1 MAKNVR
7 YTTNAGV
14 AKYPWLNKPDTKF
27 DSDGVYKVDLAF
39 DKKSDIAE
47 LHKLCAEAVKDAAIR
62 NKTKKMAKLPI
73 FEEVD
78 DQENKTGRWIVRC
91 KVKCRPDWDRKP
103 KLFDASGKRI
113 DVNVGGGT
121 VMKANVELYVWDSRL
136 DGVGVTLQ
144 PRAIQIID
152 LVESEIGGSAETYGF
167 VEEEGFVSDEELH
180 VTEEDNKKKKR
191 AEVSRSDEDA
201 NLF

>member
-47 LHKLCAEAVKDAAIR
+47 LHKLCTEAVKDAAIR

-121 VMKANVELYVWDSRL
+121 VMKVNLELYVWSTPK
-136 DGVGVTLQ
+136 DGVGITLQ

-152 LVESEIGGSAETYGF
+152 LVEFESGGSAETYGF
-167 VEEEGFVSDEELH
+167 GEEEGFVSDEELDG
-180 VTEEDNKKKKR
+180 TEEGHKK
-191 AEVSRSDEDA
+191 ASEVSKSDEDED
-201 NLF
+201 LF